1 MVLHRPV
8 ELAPF
13 IRWNDKAGLHWM
25 RYAPNVRRAQGTKKR
40 RPAMKKTS
48 TVRVNGNMIFEGHK
62 LTIGVDLGDRWSF
75 YCVMDEAGRVILEQK
90 LPTTSE
96 AMKQTLGKI
105 PRSLMALETGTHS
118 PWVSRLLTELG
129 HEVIVAH
136 AQKVEL
142 ITKSNRKDDRHDART
157 LARLA
162 RIDPELLGPVRH
174 RSAKA
179 QIHLTVIRAR
189 AELVSARTALVN
201 AARGLVKSYG
211 QRLPKCGTYQ
221 VSRELAT
228 ALSTELRDVLE
239 PLLQAI
245 ESLNER
251 IQEYDE
257 RMEKIAKEVYPE
269 VSLLKQVKGV
279 GTQIALTYV
288 LTIEDPYRFLKS
300 REVGCFLGLRPG
312 RRNSGESEPQKKI
325 SKEGDR
331 YLRTMMVQGAHYILG
346 PFGEDS
352 DLRRWGL
359 KLAARGGKNA
369 KKRAVVAVARKLAVL
384 LHRLWVTGEVCEP
397 LRNNQKAIRAAA

>member
-1 MVLHRPV
+1 
-8 ELAPF
+8 
-13 IRWNDKAGLHWM
+13 
-25 RYAPNVRRAQGTKKR
+25 
-40 RPAMKKTS
+40 MKKIS
-48 TVRVNGNMIFEGHK
+48 TVEVERIQIFKEHQ
-62 LTIGVDLGDRWSF
+62 LTIGLDLGDRWSF
-75 YCVMDEAGRVILEQK
+75 YCVLDEGGKIILEQK
-90 LPTTSE
+90 VATTPE
-96 AMKQTLGKI
+96 AMKQTFGKI
-105 PRSLMALETGTHS
+105 PRSLIALETGTHS

-201 AARGLVKSYG
+201 AARGLVKSFG
-211 QRLPKCGTYQ
+211 ERLPKCGTYQ
-221 VSRELAT
+221 VNEKLAEGVS
-228 ALSTELRDVLE
+228 AELRDVLV
-239 PLLQAI
+239 PLLREV
-245 ESLNER
+245 ESLSER
-251 IQEYDE
+251 IKEYDE
-257 RMEKIAKEVYPE
+257 QMEKIAKEVYQE
-269 VSLLKQVKGV
+269 VSVLKQVKGV
-279 GTQIALTYV
+279 GTQIALTYI
-288 LTIEDPYRFLKS
+288 LTIEDPYRFAKS

-331 YLRTMMVQGAHYILG
+331 YLRTMMVQGVHYILG
-346 PFGEDS
+346 PFGQDS

-359 KLAARGGKNA
+359 KLAERGGKNA

-384 LHRLWVTGEVCEP
+384 LHRLWVSGEVYEP
-397 LRNNQKAIRAAA
+397 LRNNRKAMAAVA

>member
-1 MVLHRPV
+1 
-8 ELAPF
+8 
-13 IRWNDKAGLHWM
+13 
-25 RYAPNVRRAQGTKKR
+25 
-40 RPAMKKTS
+40 MKKIS
-48 TVRVNGNMIFEGHK
+48 TVQVFRNEIFKEQK

-75 YCVMDEAGRVILEQK
+75 YCVLDEAGKILLEQK
-90 LPTTSE
+90 LATTPE
-96 AMKQTLGKI
+96 AMKQTFGKI
-105 PRSLMALETGTHS
+105 PRSLIAMETGTHS
-118 PWVSRLLTELG
+118 PWVSRLLAELG
-129 HEVIVAH
+129 HKLIVAH

-189 AELVSARTALVN
+189 AELVNARTALVN
-201 AARGLVKSYG
+201 AVRGLVKSYG
-211 QRLPKCGTYQ
+211 QRLPKCGTQQ
-221 VSRELAT
+221 VNRELA
-228 ALSTELRDVLE
+228 AELNAELREVLE
-239 PLLQAI
+239 PLLKEI

-251 IQEYDE
+251 VKEYDE
-257 RMEKIAKEVYPE
+257 RMEKIAKEVYPQ

-288 LTIEDPYRFLKS
+288 LTIEDPHRFLKS
-300 REVGCFLGLRPG
+300 REVGCFLGLKPG
-312 RRNSGESEPQKKI
+312 RGNSGESEPQKGI

-331 YLRTMMVQGAHYILG
+331 YLRTMMVRGAHYILG

-359 KLAARGGKNA
+359 KLAERGGKNA

-384 LHRLWVTGEVCEP
+384 LHRLWVSGEVYEP
-397 LRNNQKAIRAAA
+397 LRNSQKAMRAVA

>member
-1 MVLHRPV
+1 
-8 ELAPF
+8 
-13 IRWNDKAGLHWM
+13 M
-25 RYAPNVRRAQGTKKR
+25 RYAPNDRRAFKHKKR
-40 RPAMKKTS
+40 RPAMKKIS
-48 TVRVNGNMIFEGHK
+48 TVQVFGKEILKEQK
-62 LTIGVDLGDRWSF
+62 PTIGVDLGDRWSF
-75 YCVMDEAGRVILEQK
+75 YCVLDEAGKIILEQK
-90 LPTTSE
+90 VPTTPE
-96 AMKQTLGKI
+96 AVKQTFSKI
-105 PRSLMALETGTHS
+105 PQSRIALETGTHS

-136 AQKVEL
+136 AQKVQL

-162 RIDPELLGPVRH
+162 RIDPELLGPIRH
-174 RSAKA
+174 RSVRA

-211 QRLPKCGTYQ
+211 QRLPKCGTQQ
-221 VSRELAT
+221 VGRELAA

-239 PLLQAI
+239 PLLKEI
-245 ESLNER
+245 ESLNEG
-251 IQEYDE
+251 IKEYDA

-288 LTIEDPYRFLKS
+288 LTIEDPHRFLKS
-300 REVGCFLGLRPG
+300 REVGCFLGLKPG
-312 RRNSGESEPQKKI
+312 RRNSGESEPQKRI

-346 PFGEDS
+346 PFGADS

-359 KLAARGGKNA
+359 KLAERGGKNA

-384 LHRLWVTGEVCEP
+384 LHRLWVSGEVYEP
-397 LRNNQKAIRAAA
+397 LRNTQKAMRAVA

>member
-1 MVLHRPV
+1 MRRPV
-8 ELAPF
+8 STGCVTLPM
-13 IRWNDKAGLHWM
+13 IDVLLSTR
-25 RYAPNVRRAQGTKKR
+25 R
-40 RPAMKKTS
+40 RPAMKKIS
-48 TVRVNGNMIFEGHK
+48 TVQALKSKLFKGQK
-62 LTIGVDLGDRWSF
+62 LTMGLDLGDRWSF
-75 YCVMDEAGRVILEQK
+75 YCVLDEAGQVILEQK
-90 LPTTSE
+90 LPTTPE
-96 AMKQTLGKI
+96 AMKQTFGKI

-174 RSAKA
+174 RSVQA

-211 QRLPKCGTYQ
+211 ERLPKCGTQQ
-221 VSRELAT
+221 VSRELAA

-239 PLLQAI
+239 PLLKEI

-251 IQEYDE
+251 IKEYDE

-288 LTIEDPYRFLKS
+288 LTIEDPHRFVKS
-300 REVGCFLGLRPG
+300 REVGCFLGLKPG
-312 RRNSGESEPQKKI
+312 RRNSGESEPQKGI
-325 SKEGDR
+325 SKAGDR

-352 DLRRWGL
+352 DLRRWGR
-359 KLAARGGKNA
+359 KLAERGGKNA
-369 KKRAVVAVARKLAVL
+369 KKRAVVAVARKIAAL
-384 LHRLWVTGEVCEP
+384 LERAEVG
-397 LRNNQKAIRAAA
+397 R

>member
-1 MVLHRPV
+1 VL
-8 ELAPF
+8 
-13 IRWNDKAGLHWM
+13 
-25 RYAPNVRRAQGTKKR
+25 
-40 RPAMKKTS
+40 
-48 TVRVNGNMIFEGHK
+48 
-62 LTIGVDLGDRWSF
+62 
-75 YCVMDEAGRVILEQK
+75 DEAGKILLEQK
-90 LPTTSE
+90 LATTPE
-96 AMKQTLGKI
+96 AMKQTFGKI
-105 PRSLMALETGTHS
+105 PRSLIAMETGTHS
-118 PWVSRLLTELG
+118 PWVSRLLAELG
-129 HEVIVAH
+129 HKLIVAH

-189 AELVSARTALVN
+189 AELVNARTALVN
-201 AARGLVKSYG
+201 AVRGLVKSYG
-211 QRLPKCGTYQ
+211 QRLPKCGTQQ
-221 VSRELAT
+221 VNRELA
-228 ALSTELRDVLE
+228 AELNAELREVLE
-239 PLLQAI
+239 PLLKEI

-251 IQEYDE
+251 VKEYDE
-257 RMEKIAKEVYPE
+257 RMEKIAKEVYPQ

-288 LTIEDPYRFLKS
+288 LTIEDPHRFLKS
-300 REVGCFLGLRPG
+300 REVGCFLGLKPG
-312 RRNSGESEPQKKI
+312 RGNSGESEPQKGI

-331 YLRTMMVQGAHYILG
+331 YLRTMMVRGAHYILG

-359 KLAARGGKNA
+359 KLAERGGKNA

-384 LHRLWVTGEVCEP
+384 LHRLWVSGEVYEP
-397 LRNNQKAIRAAA
+397 LRNSQKAMRAVA